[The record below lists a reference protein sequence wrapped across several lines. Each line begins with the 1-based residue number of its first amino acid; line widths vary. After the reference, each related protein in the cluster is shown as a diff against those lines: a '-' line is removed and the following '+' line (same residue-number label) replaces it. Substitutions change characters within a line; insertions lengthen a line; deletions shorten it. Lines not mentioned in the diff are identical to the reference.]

1 MSSFIIERNI
11 QYIMLKFTRE
21 ALSMIGVMATESIK
35 ISAGLSSILLMISF
49 LFATMS
55 GISGNTV
62 SLINSV
68 EATFVFFGVSMVF
81 SVSYFIIQ
89 NVTVRVSTKDSYYY
103 TKRMIP

>member
-11 QYIMLKFTRE
+11 QYIMLQFTRE
-21 ALSMIGVMATESIK
+21 ALSMIGLMATESIK
-35 ISAGLSSILLMISF
+35 MSAGLSSILLMISF

-62 SLINSV
+62 S
-68 EATFVFFGVSMVF
+68 
-81 SVSYFIIQ
+81 YFIIQ